1 MSDKHGFVR
10 QLKFEDACSDLP
22 EVTPWDGA
30 CAPFD
35 VFICALGFEDRAPA
49 ISQHLAASTK
59 SADGRRA
66 VIFEYPGN
74 ELDNEKNKGALFAA
88 VSSFC
93 GQVEVSAADVPQGM
107 RQAVRSAVLGSHER
121 GKRRVVFDISAASG
135 NLILSVMYALLE
147 LREHVELE
155 ILYSEPQDYFPDRS
169 SYESAPQALIEEA
182 LKAGDESSMVEFGVA
197 EVDVNELFPGA
208 ELESRPE
215 LVIAIPAFRTSRLV
229 RCLQHLTDQPLASPA
244 ESVFWILGGPPS
256 STLHWRTAYQ
266 KQIVNTLM
274 ARLVGME
281 PSDGLAPKLNEKNCE
296 VCSTLEY
303 KDILRTLMHQ
313 IDVRTGQS
321 LSIVHMGSKM
331 QAIGVALC
339 LTVRSEVR
347 VCGARPQQFN
357 ASQYSRGVGAKWRLD
372 LTELEK
378 IVERLGL
385 IGTLE
390 LQTKLETDRE
400 PLPSI

>member
-1 MSDKHGFVR
+1 MSDKQGFVR
-10 QLKFEDACSDLP
+10 LLKFEDACSDLP
-22 EVTPWDGA
+22 EVTPWDGT
-30 CAPFD
+30 CTPFD
-35 VFICALGFEDRAPA
+35 IFICALGFEDRAPA
-49 ISQHLAASTK
+49 IAQQLALCLDR
-59 SADGRRA
+59 ADERRA
-66 VIFEYPGN
+66 IVFEYPGN
-74 ELDNEKNKGALFAA
+74 AQDNAKNKDVILAA

-93 GQVEVSAADVPQGM
+93 GHVDCAAADVPQAM
-107 RQAVRSAVLGSHER
+107 RQAVRSAVLGLQAGR
-121 GKRRVVFDISAASG
+121 KRRVVFDISAASG
-135 NLILSVMYALLE
+135 NLILSVMYSLIE
-147 LREHVELE
+147 LREQAEVE
-155 ILYSEPQDYFPDRS
+155 ILYSEPQEYFPEQSRYD
-169 SYESAPQALIEEA
+169 SAPQDLIEEA
-182 LKAGDESSMVEFGVA
+182 LKPGDESSMVEFGVA

-244 ESVFWILGGPPS
+244 DSVFWILGGPPA

-266 KQIVNTLM
+266 RQIVNTLM

-281 PSDGLAPKLNEKNCE
+281 PTDSLAPKLSEKNCE

-313 IDVRTGQS
+313 VDIRIGQS

-339 LTVRSEVR
+339 LAVRSEVR

-357 ASQYSRGVGAKWRLD
+357 AAQYSRGVGAKWRLD
-372 LTELEK
+372 LSALEK
-378 IVERLGL
+378 IVKRLGRV
-385 IGTLE
+385 GTLE

-400 PLPSI
+400 PRHSI

>member
-1 MSDKHGFVR
+1 MSDKQGFVR
-10 QLKFEDACSDLP
+10 LLKFEDACSDLP
-22 EVTPWDGA
+22 EVAPWDGT
-30 CAPFD
+30 CVPFD
-35 VFICALGFEDRAPA
+35 VFICALGFEERAPA
-49 ISQHLAASTK
+49 ISRQIAVSTEC
-59 SADGRRA
+59 SESRCA
-66 VIFEYPGN
+66 VVFQYPGN
-74 ELDNEKNKGALFAA
+74 ELDNEKNKDALFGA

-93 GQVEVSAADVPQGM
+93 GRVEVAAADVPQGI
-107 RQAVRSAVLGSHER
+107 RQAVRFAILTSNKP
-121 GKRRVVFDISAASG
+121 GKRRVVFDISAAAG
-135 NLILSVMYALLE
+135 NLILSVMYALIE

-155 ILYSEPQDYFPDRS
+155 ILYAEPQDYFPARS
-169 SYESAPQALIEEA
+169 SYESAPQVLIDEA
-182 LKAGDESSMVEFGVA
+182 LKPGDESSMVEFGVA
-197 EVDVNELFPGA
+197 EVEVNELFPGT

-256 STLHWRTAYQ
+256 STLQWRTAYQ
-266 KQIVNTLM
+266 RQIVNTLM

-281 PSDGLAPKLNEKNCE
+281 PSDGLAPKLTERNCE

-303 KDILRTLMHQ
+303 KDILRVLMQQ
-313 IDVRTGQS
+313 IDARTGQS

-339 LTVRSEVR
+339 LAVRSEVR

-372 LTELEK
+372 LTGLEK
-378 IVERLGL
+378 IVDRLGRV
-385 IGTLE
+385 GTLE
-390 LQTKLETDRE
+390 LQTKFETDRE
-400 PLPSI
+400 RRPSI

>member
-1 MSDKHGFVR
+1 MSDKQGFVR
-10 QLKFEDACSDLP
+10 LLKFEDACSDLP
-22 EVTPWDGA
+22 DVVPWDGA
-30 CAPFD
+30 CASCE
-35 VFICALGFEDRAPA
+35 VFICALGFEDRALA
-49 ISQHLAASTK
+49 ISEQLAAS
-59 SADGRRA
+59 SEFSEHRRA
-66 VIFEYPGN
+66 LIFQYPGN
-74 ELDNEKNKGALFAA
+74 ELDNNKNRDALLAS

-93 GQVEVSAADVPQGM
+93 GHVETAAADVPQGM
-107 RQAVRSAVLGSHER
+107 RQAVRSAVLTTHEC
-121 GKRRVVFDISAASG
+121 GKRKVVLDISAASG
-135 NLILSVMYALLE
+135 NLILSVMYALIE

-155 ILYSEPQDYFPDRS
+155 VLYSEPQDYFPDRS
-169 SYESAPQALIEEA
+169 RYESAPQTLIEEA
-182 LKAGDESSMVEFGVA
+182 LRPGDESSMVEFGVA
-197 EVDVNELFPGA
+197 EVEVNELFPGA

-256 STLHWRTAYQ
+256 STLQWRTAYQ

-281 PSDGLAPKLNEKNCE
+281 PSDGLAPKLTEKNCE

-321 LSIVHMGSKM
+321 LSVVHMGSKM

-339 LTVRSEVR
+339 LAVRSEVR

-372 LTELEK
+372 LTALEK
-378 IVERLGL
+378 IMGRLGRV
-385 IGTLE
+385 GTLE

-400 PLPSI
+400 FRPSI